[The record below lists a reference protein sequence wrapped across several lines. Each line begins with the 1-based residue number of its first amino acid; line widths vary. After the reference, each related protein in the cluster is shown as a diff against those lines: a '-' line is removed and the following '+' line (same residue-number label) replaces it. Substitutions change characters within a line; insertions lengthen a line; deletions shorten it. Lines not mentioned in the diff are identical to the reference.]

1 MSGNLF
7 IPKVYK
13 PEPDVHAVNPVQNP
27 APTQTVNT
35 GVDPSKDKITLM
47 IQKIVQ
53 YMVAALVFLIPLFF
67 VPGLPASLGFDKVL
81 ISVVIGLAI
90 VLLTSLLALRYK
102 KVSTVL
108 PLALISFW
116 AFVAIAFLGGL
127 LSGDIQDSLR
137 GSVFEPQTAGFFAV
151 MGLLMTV
158 PLVLQQSKKMSL
170 KTLVFFGSSA
180 AVIIVYTL
188 LRIVTG
194 LKFLSFGSFQAVTFS
209 PVGSFNDLAIFAAL
223 VVILG
228 LITLLQLPL
237 RKGMQLA
244 VAALIVGS
252 LILLAIVNFFHL
264 WVVIGFF
271 GLLLLVYTFTRD
283 TLFTPTSEEA
293 KVSISPVLIGVTML
307 VCVVSILFVVAG
319 QYLGARIN
327 SLTNISYVEVRPS
340 VTATIDIA
348 RGVYKDDVLLG
359 VGPNRFADAWRMH
372 KDQSI
377 NETIF
382 WNTDFNAGFGFV
394 PTIFV
399 NLGILGGLAIV
410 IFHGLYLYLG
420 SRMLLRGNAAD
431 SFWFYFGVMTF
442 VASVFLW
449 GMAYVYVSGPAI
461 LLLTALFTGLSFVAY
476 RALVPTAAIT
486 VPLVSSRRQGFL
498 LMTVVIILITASVS
512 VVFTI
517 GKQYVAQAQFSEARS
532 TSKTPE
538 EFQQKVGLA
547 ISQYRDDAFVGAL
560 AQVKLISLRQL
571 MTKTKPT
578 EDEQKQFVNTAAQ
591 AIEIAKVAIKLDPTS
606 SDAYATLADIY
617 ILLAAAGI
625 PDAENEA
632 IAKLED
638 ARWRNPVNPSYD
650 LMGAYMSV
658 QLNDAGQARER
669 IAKAL
674 SLKSNFSEA
683 LFLSSQIDIKEGKI
697 DNAIGT
703 TRQII
708 SLEPNNPTRY
718 YQLGVLFA
726 ANKDVNSAI
735 AAYEAA
741 ISLDQNFANA
751 RYMLALTYIDAKRL
765 DDALTQLKIVQE
777 TNKDNEQLKNLIT
790 QLETTGLPLV
800 PTAGLGGSVNEAKP
814 EKNSGDDAVVS
825 PGDPNT
831 DLVSPVNTVSDS
843 ENTPPEAPVADAA
856 AQ

>member
-13 PEPDVHAVNPVQNP
+13 PESDAHTVSPIQNPVPIQNVNP
-27 APTQTVNT
+27 
-35 GVDPSKDKITLM
+35 GVDPAKDKITLM

-81 ISVVIGLAI
+81 VSVVIGLAI
-90 VLLTSLLALRYK
+90 VLFTSLLALRYK

-108 PLALISFW
+108 PLALVAFW

-170 KTLVFFGSSA
+170 KTLVFFGASA

-194 LKFLSFGSFQAVTFS
+194 LKFLSLGSFQAVTFS
-209 PVGSFNDLAIFAAL
+209 PLGSFNDLAIFAAL

-237 RKGMQLA
+237 RKGIQLA
-244 VAALIVGS
+244 IAGLIVGS

-264 WVVIGFF
+264 WIVIGFF

-283 TLFTPTSEEA
+283 TLFTPTKEEA
-293 KVSISPVLIGVTML
+293 KVSISPVLIGATML
-307 VCVVSILFVVAG
+307 VCIVSILFVVAG

-327 SLTNISYVEVRPS
+327 SMTNISYVEVRPS
-340 VTATIDIA
+340 ITATIDIA

-377 NETIF
+377 NETLF

-399 NLGILGGLAIV
+399 NLGILGGLTIV

-449 GMAYVYVSGPAI
+449 GMSYVYVSGPAI

-476 RALVPTAAIT
+476 RALVPTAVIT

-517 GKQYVAQAQFSEARS
+517 GKQYVAQAQFTEARA
-532 TSKTPE
+532 TAKTPE

-547 ISQYRDDAFVGAL
+547 ISQYRDDAFIGAL
-560 AQVKLISLRQL
+560 AQIKLISLRQM

-578 EDEQKQFVNTAAQ
+578 EDDQKQFVNTAGQ
-591 AIEIAKVAIKLDPTS
+591 AIELANLAISLDPTNP
-606 SDAYATLADIY
+606 DAHATLADIL

-625 PDAENEA
+625 DDAENRA
-632 IAKLED
+632 NGKLED
-638 ARWRNPVNPSYD
+638 ARWRDPMNPSYD

-658 QLNDAGQARER
+658 QLNDVGQARER
-669 IAKAL
+669 IGKAL
-674 SLKSNFSEA
+674 ALKSNFSEA
-683 LFLSSQIDIKEGKI
+683 LFLSSQIDIKEGNI
-697 DNAIGT
+697 DSAIAT

-800 PTAGLGGSVNEAKP
+800 PTAGLGGSVNEANP

-843 ENTPPEAPVADAA
+843 EDTSPEAPAADAA